1 MKQDLGLSI
10 LTSSAVFGAWSAWNS
25 SLFTAATFVDNREKY
40 CHAKLAMDLGL
51 ATALATGAGVY
62 WVYGEKGKVAAASAI
77 VTGIALYAA
86 YYLKLKSNPVL
97 AASIEQEKLNNNQTL
112 SSWNPLTSN
121 QITEIKNH
129 INTNPIRFVAE
140 P

>member
-1 MKQDLGLSI
+1 
-10 LTSSAVFGAWSAWNS
+10 
-25 SLFTAATFVDNREKY
+25 
-40 CHAKLAMDLGL
+40 MDLGL

-62 WVYGEKGKVAAASAI
+62 WVYGDKGKVASAAAI

-97 AASIEQEKLNNNQTL
+97 AAAIEQERLNNNQTL
-112 SSWNPLTSN
+112 SSWNPLTN
-121 QITEIKNH
+121 EQITDIKNH
-129 INTNPIRFVAE
+129 MNNNSIRFVSE